1 MSKRKL
7 AQAAQD
13 ALEEGEASDDEEENA
28 EDPGDDGMAV
38 DKDNALLSDED
49 PTSDEDGT
57 PLQYTPPGGSAVR
70 LPLNAHER
78 SGSSNLEWKP

>member
-13 ALEEGEASDDEEENA
+13 ALEEGEASDDEEDV
-28 EDPGDDGMAV
+28 EDPGQDGV
-38 DKDNALLSDED
+38 GKDNALLSDED

-57 PLQYTPPGGSAVR
+57 PLQDTPPGVRR
-70 LPLNAHER
+70 LPVNPYAYER
-78 SGSSNLEWKP
+78 DKPSNLQFKP